1 MSKYILNSIAGDSL
15 DAMDKTLKES
25 ICFPLVR
32 EIEFK
37 YGLKVYNISVSQFDN
52 LSDTFHLCYS
62 NGIPCGSVF
71 AKKNKEWD
79 IHKGT
84 HVSHWEYQYRSPYY
98 KKSRASSDSDRQT
111 LSSKKISTLMG
122 TIQRQKAI
130 KNVSEIFK
138 DYRNEMKEAKEV
150 MVDSFGRSNKYEN
163 VSMET
168 IHALVAHALG
178 ENPNKY
184 NLSLDLGLCKIL
196 LDKFNKADSIRD
208 EKIKESDRFFNN
220 PFYAIG
226 VDKNNHILIGKFTL
240 VGDVVTILEDFS
252 RVRSLDHKVDLI
264 AMLTMMKVANEGK
277 NDLRLGIFPNENKY
291 DPNLDVIYKNVWYRD
306 ETDFQWAFIP
316 CQ

>member
-1 MSKYILNSIAGDSL
+1 MSKYII
-15 DAMDKTLKES
+15 DAMTGDTLETMEKTLKES

-37 YGLKVYNISVSQFDN
+37 YGLKVYKMSVSQ
-52 LSDTFHLCYS
+52 SDTTSHSFYLCYP

-71 AKKNKEWD
+71 AKKHKEWD

-84 HVSHWEYQYRSPYY
+84 HVEHWEYQYKSPYY
-98 KKSRASSDSDRQT
+98 KKARGSSDSDRQT
-111 LSSKKISTLMG
+111 ISSKKISTLMG
-122 TIQRQKAI
+122 TIQRQKVI
-130 KNVSEIFK
+130 QDVTEVYKNYKTIIRS
-138 DYRNEMKEAKEV
+138 AKET

-178 ENPNKY
+178 ENPNSY
-184 NLSLDLGLCKIL
+184 GLSLDLSLCKIL
-196 LDKFNKADSIRD
+196 LDKFNKADSIRA
-208 EKIKESDRFFNN
+208 EKMKESDRFFNN

-226 VDKNNHILIGKFTL
+226 IDRNKQVLIGKFKL
-240 VGDVVTILEDFS
+240 VGETMIVVEDFS
-252 RVRSLDHKVDLI
+252 RELSLDHKVDLI
-264 AMLTMMKVANEGK
+264 AILTMMKVANEGK
-277 NDLRLGIFPNENKY
+277 GELQLGIFPNENRY
-291 DPNLDVIYKNVWYRD
+291 DPNLDVIYGSTYYRE